1 MHKEQKWCY
10 LYNIVLNSMYI
21 SNCHY
26 MLHADKHKAYDNY
39 SCMKNL
45 CMTKL

>member
-26 MLHADKHKAYDNY
+26 MLYVHKQH
-39 SCMKNL
+39 
-45 CMTKL
+45 MTITHI

>member
-10 LYNIVLNSMYI
+10 LYNIVLNNMYI

-26 MLHADKHKAYDNY
+26 MLYVYKQHIIITYI
-39 SCMKNL
+39 
-45 CMTKL
+45 